1 MLVTTGAERPG
12 VLVRLNIFV
21 GEWSLEARFPGSA
34 GGTGM
39 RARTTFEWILDGQF
53 LMQRTE
59 TPLPEA
65 PDSLT
70 MVCVDPQ
77 TGGYIQH
84 YYDSRGVARRYAT
97 SLEDGIWRL
106 LRDSPD
112 FSTLD
117 FCQRFTGTF
126 SDDQA
131 TIDGAWE
138 KSSDG
143 TTWTRDFALAY
154 RRTS

>member
-1 MLVTTGAERPG
+1 MTGAERPG
-12 VLVRLNIFV
+12 VLARLNIFV

-53 LMQRTE
+53 LIQRTE

-70 MVCVDPQ
+70 IVCVDPQ

-84 YYDSRGVARRYAT
+84 YYDSRGVARRYAM
-97 SLEDGIWRL
+97 SLEDGIWRPGHHRRRVGEV
-106 LRDSPD
+106 LRRDD
-112 FSTLD
+112 LD
-117 FCQRFTGTF
+117 PRLHPRLPQ
-126 SDDQA
+126 DQLTCPPPA
-131 TIDGAWE
+131 P
-138 KSSDG
+138 
-143 TTWTRDFALAY
+143 
-154 RRTS
+154 RT